1 MKLKWERIGRSGN
14 AEESTTSY
22 QAAGTDLYIE
32 SRKRQIPHANGVGSW
47 TYTSYFVLVNKKEV
61 AEKQR
66 LSYAQEYAER
76 IYEGGQDGREKNSS
90 P

>member
-14 AEESTTSY
+14 AEESTISY

-32 SRKRQIPHANGVGSW
+32 SRKRQIPHANGIGSW
-47 TYTSYFVLVNKKEV
+47 TYTSYFVLANKMEV

-66 LSYAQEYAER
+66 LSDAKEYAER
-76 IYEGGQDGREKNSS
+76 NFDDLMREEQ
-90 P
+90 